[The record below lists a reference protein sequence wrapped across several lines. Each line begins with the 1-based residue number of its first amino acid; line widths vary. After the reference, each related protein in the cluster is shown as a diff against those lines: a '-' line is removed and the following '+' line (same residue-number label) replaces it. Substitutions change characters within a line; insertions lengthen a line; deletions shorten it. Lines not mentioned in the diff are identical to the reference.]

1 MCKKH
6 LKKLWENIKWFL
18 LLINMIMKAETIMPS
33 IYVVADLVV
42 IFGSEKNNTCK
53 LQYYWH
59 GWHGSI
65 GRKVKPLFEEYVNLT
80 NEAAR
85 LNSKADFV

>member
-1 MCKKH
+1 MVLTLNKCDYESRNYYVIDK
-6 LKKLWENIKWFL
+6 
-18 LLINMIMKAETIMPS
+18 
-33 IYVVADLVV
+33 YVVADLVV

-85 LNSKADFV
+85 LNSKADIV

>member
-1 MCKKH
+1 MRKYI
-6 LKKLWENIKWFL
+6 KLFL
-18 LLINMIMKAETIMPS
+18 LLINMIMKAETIMS
-33 IYVVADLVV
+33 LIYVVADLVV

>member
-1 MCKKH
+1 MVLTLNKH
-6 LKKLWENIKWFL
+6 DYESRNYYVIDK
-18 LLINMIMKAETIMPS
+18 
-33 IYVVADLVV
+33 YVVADLVV

-85 LNSKADFV
+85 LNSKADIV

>member
-1 MCKKH
+1 MILTLKNKH
-6 LKKLWENIKWFL
+6 DYENRNYYVIDK
-18 LLINMIMKAETIMPS
+18 
-33 IYVVADLVV
+33 YVVADLVV

-85 LNSKADFV
+85 LNSKADIV